1 MSKGIGIKNN
11 YKLGGS
17 VNKATNV
24 QKANVGLLIKTLG
37 KLPVVKEGVK
47 KVLKNYRMSNPS
59 KFMDRRLKLTAG
71 PADPNKL
78 INSSK
83 FMDRRLK
90 LTAGNN
96 STKNT
101 VKQVLTSKPAKVAV
115 AGAAAAGAVNEASK
129 DIKKLSKDESFKK
142 GREEGAKKGKEFS
155 EKVKTKMGEAVGY
168 ITGKKFGGSTKVTKA
183 NLGLLM
189 ANKKIAGAGLLGL
202 GMLAKKK
209 FSKGGKSGKRK
220 A

>member
-71 PADPNKL
+71 
-78 INSSK
+78 
-83 FMDRRLK
+83 
-90 LTAGNN
+90 NN

-115 AGAAAAGAVNEASK
+115 AGAVAAGAVNEASK